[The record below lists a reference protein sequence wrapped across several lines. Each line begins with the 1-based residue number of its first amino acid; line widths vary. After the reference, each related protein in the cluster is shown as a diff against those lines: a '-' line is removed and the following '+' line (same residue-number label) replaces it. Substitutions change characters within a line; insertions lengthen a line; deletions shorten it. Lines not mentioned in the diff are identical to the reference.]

1 MENRKQYIERQL
13 IANVI
18 KDKCAHNDDILF
30 EESWCTQERCIRFTL
45 PIFRALF
52 PPKQNGGD
60 WDSGDFVMFEVTNRD
75 TFEIICM
82 FSSKSFPKE
91 YVSDRDILFKEFD
104 ISNGNVLWQSRC
116 DSVTPNK
123 IFAFFDDFLRNELP
137 QLQRKIL
144 GTFISPIQEEVL
156 EEGTEKQI
164 TSIRY
169 ERNRK
174 ARDLCLSYHGKTCK
188 RCGLNFEESYG
199 AKYAGLIEVHHIIP
213 ISEIGASYIV
223 DPIKDLIPLCPNC
236 HAIVHCDM
244 KSDKYG

>member
-13 IANVI
+13 IANII

-30 EESWCTQERCIRFTL
+30 EESWCAQERCIRFTL

-52 PPKQNGGD
+52 PKKQNGGD
-60 WDSGDFVMFEVTNRD
+60 WDSGDFVMFEVTNQD

-91 YVSDRDILFKEFD
+91 YESDRDLLFKEFD
-104 ISNGNVLWQSRC
+104 ISNGNVLWQSRFN
-116 DSVTPNK
+116 SVAPNM
-123 IFAFFDDFLRNELP
+123 IFDFFDNFLTNTLP
-137 QLQRKIL
+137 RLRRKIL
-144 GTFISPIQEEVL
+144 GAFISPIQEEVL
-156 EEGTEKQI
+156 EEGAVKYVN
-164 TSIRY
+164 SIRY

-174 ARDLCLSYHGKTCK
+174 ARELCLSYHGKTCK
-188 RCGLNFEESYG
+188 RCGLNFEESCG
-199 AKYAGLIEVHHIIP
+199 AKYADLIEVHHIIP

>member
-1 MENRKQYIERQL
+1 MENRKQYLERQL

-18 KDKCAHNDDILF
+18 KDKCAHCDGILF

-60 WDSGDFVMFEVTNRD
+60 WDSGDFVMFEVNNKD
-75 TFEIICM
+75 IFEIVCL
-82 FSSKSFPKE
+82 FASKSFPKE
-91 YVSDRDILFKEFD
+91 YESDRDILLKAFD
-104 ISNGNVLWQSRC
+104 ISDGNVLWQSRC
-116 DSVTPNK
+116 DSVAPNK
-123 IFAFFDDFLRNELP
+123 IFAFFDDFLRNELS

-156 EEGTEKQI
+156 EEGTVKHI

-174 ARDLCLSYHGKTCK
+174 ARELCLSYHGKTCK
-188 RCGLNFEESYG
+188 RCGLNFESSYG
-199 AKYAGLIEVHHIIP
+199 AEYADLIEVHHIVP
-213 ISEIGASYIV
+213 ISKIGESYIV
-223 DPIKDLIPLCPNC
+223 DPIKDLMPLCPNC

>member
-1 MENRKQYIERQL
+1 MENRKQYLERQL
-13 IANVI
+13 VANVI

-60 WDSGDFVMFEVTNRD
+60 WDSGDFVMFEVTNKD
-75 TFEIICM
+75 AIEIICM

-91 YVSDRDILFKEFD
+91 YESDRDILFKEFD
-104 ISNGNVLWQSRC
+104 ISNGNVLWQSRFN
-116 DSVTPNK
+116 SVAPNM
-123 IFAFFDDFLRNELP
+123 IFDFFDNFLTSTLP
-137 QLQRKIL
+137 RLRRKIL
-144 GTFISPIQEEVL
+144 GVFISPIQEEVL
-156 EEGTEKQI
+156 EEGAVKYVN
-164 TSIRY
+164 SIRY

-174 ARDLCLSYHGKTCK
+174 ARELCLSYHGKTCK

-236 HAIVHCDM
+236 HAIVHCDT
-244 KSDKYG
+244 